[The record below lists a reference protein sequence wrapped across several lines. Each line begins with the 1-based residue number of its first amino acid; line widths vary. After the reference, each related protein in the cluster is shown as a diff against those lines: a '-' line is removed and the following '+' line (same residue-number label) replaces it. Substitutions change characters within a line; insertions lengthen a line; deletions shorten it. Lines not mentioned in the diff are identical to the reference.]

1 MRIEDEALMVFFK
14 LVAPLGAVDTFR
26 LNFLNLKAMNVQI
39 QSVKFDASKQLLE
52 FIQKKMDRLDR
63 FVDERAGDVE
73 VVLRLDPDSEKG
85 NKVVVIS
92 LHVPG
97 SDIRVEERA
106 FTFEEAIDNS
116 MDIIKRQLEK
126 AKAKFE
132 K

>member
-1 MRIEDEALMVFFK
+1 
-14 LVAPLGAVDTFR
+14 
-26 LNFLNLKAMNVQI
+26 MNVQI
-39 QSVKFDASKQLLE
+39 QSVKFDAGKQLLD

-63 FVDERAGDVE
+63 FVDDRAGDVE
-73 VVLRLDPDSEKG
+73 VTLRLDPDSEKG
-85 NKVVVIS
+85 NKVVIVQ

-106 FTFEEAIDNS
+106 FTFEEAVDNS

>member
-1 MRIEDEALMVFFK
+1 
-14 LVAPLGAVDTFR
+14 
-26 LNFLNLKAMNVQI
+26 MNVQI

-52 FIQKKMDRLDR
+52 FIQKKMDR

-97 SDIRVEERA
+97 GDIRVEERA

>member
-1 MRIEDEALMVFFK
+1 
-14 LVAPLGAVDTFR
+14 
-26 LNFLNLKAMNVQI
+26 MNVQI
-39 QSVKFDASKQLLE
+39 QSVKFDAGQPLLD

-63 FVDERAGDVE
+63 FVDDRAGDVE
-73 VVLRLDPDSEKG
+73 VTLRLDPDSEKG
-85 NKVVVIS
+85 NKVVVVS

-126 AKAKFE
+126 AKAKFD

>member
-1 MRIEDEALMVFFK
+1 
-14 LVAPLGAVDTFR
+14 
-26 LNFLNLKAMNVQI
+26 MNVQI
-39 QSVKFDASKQLLE
+39 QSVKFDAGQQLLD

-85 NKVVVIS
+85 NKVVVVS

-126 AKAKFE
+126 VPTRKSASSSGGCIMPNSQ
-132 K
+132 

>member
-1 MRIEDEALMVFFK
+1 
-14 LVAPLGAVDTFR
+14 
-26 LNFLNLKAMNVQI
+26 MNVQI
-39 QSVKFDASKQLLE
+39 QSVKFDAGQPLLD

-63 FVDERAGDVE
+63 FVDDRAGDVE
-73 VVLRLDPDSEKG
+73 VTLRLDPDSEKG
-85 NKVVVIS
+85 NKVVVVS

-97 SDIRVEERA
+97 GDIRVEERA

>member
-1 MRIEDEALMVFFK
+1 M
-14 LVAPLGAVDTFR
+14 T
-26 LNFLNLKAMNVQI
+26 VQI
-39 QSVKFDASKQLLE
+39 QSVKFDAGQQLLD

-73 VVLRLDPDSEKG
+73 VTLRLDPDSEKG
-85 NKVVVIS
+85 NKVVIVS

-106 FTFEEAIDNS
+106 FTFEEAVDNS

>member
-1 MRIEDEALMVFFK
+1 
-14 LVAPLGAVDTFR
+14 
-26 LNFLNLKAMNVQI
+26 MNVQI
-39 QSVKFDASKQLLE
+39 QSVKFDAGQPLLD

-63 FVDERAGDVE
+63 FVDDRAGDVE
-73 VVLRLDPDSEKG
+73 VTLRLDPDSEKG
-85 NKVVVIS
+85 NKVGVVS

-97 SDIRVEERA
+97 GDIRVEERA

-126 AKAKFE
+126 AKAIFE

>member
-1 MRIEDEALMVFFK
+1 
-14 LVAPLGAVDTFR
+14 
-26 LNFLNLKAMNVQI
+26 MNVQI
-39 QSVKFDASKQLLE
+39 QSVKFDAGQQLLD

-63 FVDERAGDVE
+63 FVDDRAGDVE
-73 VVLRLDPDSEKG
+73 VTLRLDPDSEKG
-85 NKVVVIS
+85 NKVVVVQ

-106 FTFEEAIDNS
+106 FTFEEAVDNS

>member
-1 MRIEDEALMVFFK
+1 
-14 LVAPLGAVDTFR
+14 
-26 LNFLNLKAMNVQI
+26 MNVQI
-39 QSVKFDASKQLLE
+39 QSVKFDAGQQLLD

-63 FVDERAGDVE
+63 FVDDRVGDVE
-73 VVLRLDPDSEKG
+73 VTLRLDPDSEKG
-85 NKVVVIS
+85 NKVVVVQ

-97 SDIRVEERA
+97 GDIRVEERA
-106 FTFEEAIDNS
+106 FTFEEAVDNS

>member
-1 MRIEDEALMVFFK
+1 
-14 LVAPLGAVDTFR
+14 
-26 LNFLNLKAMNVQI
+26 MNVQI
-39 QSVKFDASKQLLE
+39 QSVKFDAGQQLLD

-85 NKVVVIS
+85 NKVVVVS

-97 SDIRVEERA
+97 GDIRVEERA

-116 MDIIKRQLEK
+116 MDVIKRQLEK

>member
-1 MRIEDEALMVFFK
+1 
-14 LVAPLGAVDTFR
+14 
-26 LNFLNLKAMNVQI
+26 MNVQI
-39 QSVKFDASKQLLE
+39 QSVKFDAGKQLLD

-63 FVDERAGDVE
+63 FVDDRAGDVE
-73 VVLRLDPDSEKG
+73 VTLRLDPDSEKG
-85 NKVVVIS
+85 NKVVIVQ

-126 AKAKFE
+126 AKAKFD

>member
-1 MRIEDEALMVFFK
+1 
-14 LVAPLGAVDTFR
+14 
-26 LNFLNLKAMNVQI
+26 MNVQI
-39 QSVKFDASKQLLE
+39 QSVKFDAGQQLLD

-85 NKVVVIS
+85 NKVVVVS

-97 SDIRVEERA
+97 SDIRVEERVFNA
-106 FTFEEAIDNS
+106 EEAIDNS
-116 MDIIKRQLEK
+116 MDVIKRQLEK

>member
-1 MRIEDEALMVFFK
+1 M
-14 LVAPLGAVDTFR
+14 
-26 LNFLNLKAMNVQI
+26 
-39 QSVKFDASKQLLE
+39 
-52 FIQKKMDRLDR
+52 
-63 FVDERAGDVE
+63 
-73 VVLRLDPDSEKG
+73 LRKEH
-85 NKVVVIS
+85 V
-92 LHVPG
+92 HVPG

>member
-1 MRIEDEALMVFFK
+1 
-14 LVAPLGAVDTFR
+14 
-26 LNFLNLKAMNVQI
+26 MNVQI
-39 QSVKFDASKQLLE
+39 QSVKFDAGQQLLD

-73 VVLRLDPDSEKG
+73 VTLRLDPDSEKG
-85 NKVVVIS
+85 NKVVIVS

-106 FTFEEAIDNS
+106 FTFEEAVDNS
-116 MDIIKRQLEK
+116 MDVIKRQLEK